1 MEDRK
6 LYGKIIFRGVIK
18 ALTGLHVGASK
29 ETMEIGGL
37 DSPVIKNPAT
47 GEPYIPG
54 SSLKGKLRSLLE
66 LKLHTEGKIEFNR
79 DIGRPGNRI
88 LVHVCDSEDDAFEC
102 EVCRIFG
109 TSGKGEKPDGTPN
122 SNFPARIKVRDAEF
136 TEYSR
141 RYTENETEIKF
152 ENSLDRITSASN
164 PRQIERVPA
173 GSEFELEIIYN
184 VEDLNQLKD
193 DIQNLLYTMELLED
207 DALGGHGSRGYGKV
221 KFYFY
226 NVAARPIESYFGK
239 DGARNIVDIDW
250 KSHESATEKDL
261 KKLHEI
267 RKRVGDIVASFA
279 KVYGGNM

>member
-6 LYGKIIFRGVIK
+6 LYGKIIFKGVIK

-37 DSPVIKNPAT
+37 DSPVIKNPVT

-66 LKLHTEGKIEFNR
+66 MKLHTEKGLEFNHEMR
-79 DIGRPGNRI
+79 VGGSVIR
-88 LVHVCDSEDDAFEC
+88 LHVCKAHDEAIKC
-102 EVCRIFG
+102 EVCRVFG
-109 TSGKGEKPDGTPN
+109 SSGDT
-122 SNFPARIKVRDAEF
+122 NFPARIKVRDAEF

-141 RYTENETEIKF
+141 EFTENEMEIKF

-164 PRQIERVPA
+164 PRQVERVPA
-173 GSEFELEIIYN
+173 GAEFEFEIIYN
-184 VEDLNQLKD
+184 VEDPDQLED
-193 DIQNLLYTMELLED
+193 DIRNLLSTMELLED

-226 NVAARPIESYFGK
+226 KVAARPIESYFGK
-239 DGARNIVDIDW
+239 DGSKDIVKIDW
-250 KSHESATEKDL
+250 KSDESATDKGFKQLSHIKGQINE
-261 KKLHEI
+261 
-267 RKRVGDIVASFA
+267 VVAPFKEA
-279 KVYGGNM
+279 LGR